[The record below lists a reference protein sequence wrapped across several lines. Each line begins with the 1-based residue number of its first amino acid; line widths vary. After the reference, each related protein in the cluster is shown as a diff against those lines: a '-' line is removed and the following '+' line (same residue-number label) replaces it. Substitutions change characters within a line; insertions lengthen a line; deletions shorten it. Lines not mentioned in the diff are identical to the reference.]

1 MRRRR
6 KALCP
11 SAHCSPLAD
20 REQLLTNLLTN
31 FKTDVRDLLFILK
44 LWNVEASG
52 SRVKTPCFL
61 LFMTNFTHMWQKINN
76 IFI

>member
-1 MRRRR
+1 M
-6 KALCP
+6 CP

-52 SRVKTPCFL
+52 SRVKTPSFL
-61 LFMTNFTHMWQKINN
+61 LFMTNFKHMWQKINN